1 MILGFMIKVICHQ
14 IMLQLL
20 DFLCFIEV
28 VNFCFVESRVPR
40 RKLWW
45 YHFIHRSKNVDV
57 IACPNVTIL
66 NRLSTVSMISSL
78 MYRLWWINRLI
89 KIYRNTCSSGEKII
103 YEKCIWVKY
112 RYILRR
118 LIRVRIFRLSVPGK
132 LLQGKNRKSW
142 NVVTVLVSD

>member
-1 MILGFMIKVICHQ
+1 MIFGFMIKIICYQ

-28 VNFCFVESRVPR
+28 ANLFCRIPCPAKKALMIFYS
-40 RKLWW
+40 
-45 YHFIHRSKNVDV
+45 SQQNVDV

-78 MYRLWWINRLI
+78 MYRLWWINKLI
-89 KIYRNTCSSGEKII
+89 KIYRNTCSSGKKII

>member
-1 MILGFMIKVICHQ
+1 MIFGFMIKIICYQ

-28 VNFCFVESRVPR
+28 ANLFCRIPCPAKKALMIFYS
-40 RKLWW
+40 
-45 YHFIHRSKNVDV
+45 SQQNVDV

-89 KIYRNTCSSGEKII
+89 KIYRNTCSSGKKNHLRKMHMSEISLYFTKVNSSTNFPTVGTGKIAS
-103 YEKCIWVKY
+103 
-112 RYILRR
+112 R
-118 LIRVRIFRLSVPGK
+118 
-132 LLQGKNRKSW
+132 
-142 NVVTVLVSD
+142 

>member
-1 MILGFMIKVICHQ
+1 MILGFMIKIICYQ

-28 VNFCFVESRVPR
+28 ANLFCRIPCPAKKALMIFYS
-40 RKLWW
+40 
-45 YHFIHRSKNVDV
+45 SQQNVDV

-89 KIYRNTCSSGEKII
+89 KIYRNTCSSGKKNHLRKMHMSEISLYFTKVNSSTNFPTVGMGKIAS
-103 YEKCIWVKY
+103 
-112 RYILRR
+112 R
-118 LIRVRIFRLSVPGK
+118 
-132 LLQGKNRKSW
+132 
-142 NVVTVLVSD
+142 

>member
-1 MILGFMIKVICHQ
+1 MILGFRIKIICYQ

-28 VNFCFVESRVPR
+28 ANFCFVESRVPR

-89 KIYRNTCSSGEKII
+89 KIYRNTCSSGEKNH
-103 YEKCIWVKY
+103 
-112 RYILRR
+112 LRKMHMSEIS
-118 LIRVRIFRLSVPGK
+118 LYFTKVNSSTNFPTVGTGK
-132 LLQGKNRKSW
+132 IASR
-142 NVVTVLVSD
+142 

>member
-1 MILGFMIKVICHQ
+1 MILGLMIKIICYQ
-14 IMLQLL
+14 IMQQLL

-28 VNFCFVESRVPR
+28 ANFCFVESRVPR

-45 YHFIHRSKNVDV
+45 YHFIHRRKNVDV

-89 KIYRNTCSSGEKII
+89 KNLE
-103 YEKCIWVKY
+103 
-112 RYILRR
+112 IL
-118 LIRVRIFRLSVPGK
+118 
-132 LLQGKNRKSW
+132 
-142 NVVTVLVSD
+142 VLVKKKHLRKMHMSEISLYFTKVNSSTNFPTVGTGKIASR